1 MLLSRELVAH
11 ALWLVGSWE
20 DGSLMNIRALGAGS
34 GAQGWCLSACHP
46 LSRWQSWVVQAGEK
60 RTSPGHGCKEGYQY
74 VHGDSLWLH
83 GLILSAAGRG
93 LPLLASLVL
102 HCIEVTGE

>member
-34 GAQGWCLSACHP
+34 GAQGWCLSASVKVSQ
-46 LSRWQSWVVQAGEK
+46 LVVQAGEK

-83 GLILSAAGRG
+83 GLSLPAAGRG